1 MVRWPRNW
9 ADSIIACAY
18 QSGPANHLRPIVTVN
33 RRYFFCAPCRRCEPA
48 PIVASFGA
56 DSGRENRPR
65 RVGKPPPVPFF
76 LCTMSRRR
84 TRPSATRAS
93 HDAFGPQRLSWP
105 MRVGWLRRS
114 APPMPSTTSR
124 WGPKIVIGRSFGTGV
139 SNSAAPARDD
149 CAMRAQSA
157 ESLGS
162 AHRSDSSPRRWH
174 TGHACA
180 NSRG

>member
-33 RRYFFCAPCRRCEPA
+33 RRYFFCAPCRHCEPA

-84 TRPSATRAS
+84 TRPSATKAS
-93 HDAFGPQRLSWP
+93 RGAFGAHALADARCLRSPGRRPPTFDDEPMSGQGRL
-105 MRVGWLRRS
+105 RALLQHCNVETRC
-114 APPMPSTTSR
+114 
-124 WGPKIVIGRSFGTGV
+124 
-139 SNSAAPARDD
+139 PAQDD
-149 CAMRAQSA
+149 HPMRAQSA
-157 ESLGS
+157 EPLGS
-162 AHRSDSSPRRWH
+162 VHKSDDSPHRWH